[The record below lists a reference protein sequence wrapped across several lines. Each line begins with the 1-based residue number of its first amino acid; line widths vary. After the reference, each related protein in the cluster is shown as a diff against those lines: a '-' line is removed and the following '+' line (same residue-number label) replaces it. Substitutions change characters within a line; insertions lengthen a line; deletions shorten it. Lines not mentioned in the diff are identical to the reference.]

1 LLISEG
7 SPTVDV
13 KDIKKI
19 ALFGAGTMGPGIAQ
33 VFAVAG
39 HEVAMY
45 DVRKKAALDPALSV
59 VRANLD
65 TLVERGLLS
74 KEAAEKSLQRI
85 IPTESFDDAAGEA
98 DIVVESIIEKK
109 DAKKDLYDRLN
120 AVCPARTIFLSNT
133 SALNIYDVMPAE
145 RLSKTVIAHWFAP
158 PHIIPLVEVVLG
170 PDTGHDT
177 VAFTVELLK
186 RVDRVPVI
194 MEKFVPGFCINRILR
209 ALGREIFFLLDNG
222 YMSAEQLDLAV
233 KASIIPRAMVLG
245 LVQRYDFTGLDISAS
260 NLTNKEF
267 IDPPIDNAPR
277 SLFEPLQRGDLG
289 VKTGRGFFDY
299 SDRSLEQVLK
309 QRDDALLDVFNA
321 TKHLIYKRI

>member
-1 LLISEG
+1 VNI
-7 SPTVDV
+7 

-39 HEVAMY
+39 FEVAMY
-45 DVRKKAALDPALSV
+45 DVRKKDALDSALSV
-59 VRANLD
+59 VRSNLD
-65 TLVERGLLS
+65 TFVERGLLS
-74 KEAAEKSLQRI
+74 NENRENALQRI
-85 IPTESFDDAAGEA
+85 IPTESFEDAAEEA
-98 DIVVESIIEKK
+98 DVVVESIVEKK
-109 DAKKDLYDRLN
+109 DAKKELYDRLN
-120 AVCPARTIFLSNT
+120 AVCPARTIFTSNT

-145 RLSKTVIAHWFAP
+145 RLPKTVIAHWFAP

-170 PDTGHDT
+170 PNTSRDT
-177 VAFTVELLK
+177 VDFTVELLK
-186 RVDRVPVI
+186 KVDRVPVI

-209 ALGREIFFLLDNG
+209 ALSREVFFLLDNG

-245 LVQRYDFTGLDISAS
+245 LVQRYDFTGLDISAK
-260 NLTNKEF
+260 NLENKEF
-267 IDPPIDNAPR
+267 TDPPIDNAPR
-277 SLFEPLQRGDLG
+277 SLFELLQRGDLG
-289 VKTGRGFFDY
+289 VKTGKGFFDY